1 MLLLKMYHHNDVNV
15 RRPWCQQYN
24 KLSNKYVYKKCV
36 CKMRYFIQKSHWIFT
51 FWDQPQWKCT
61 SFVFF
66 IRSTKRYVQIKK
78 RYHKFTREMR
88 FNVVFDWKIEPI
100 KFGFFMVEFRTS
112 NKVQNPSI
120 RNGISKFFAPFLL
133 PNRLYNLI
141 NDLIA
146 DVDFLRK

>member
-100 KFGFFMVEFRTS
+100 KFGFLWL
-112 NKVQNPSI
+112 N
-120 RNGISKFFAPFLL
+120 FAPRIRFKIQALEMEYRKFLL
-133 PNRLYNLI
+133 LFCCHI
-141 NDLIA
+141 VCII
-146 DVDFLRK
+146 